1 MKKIFIAAFAAVSFI
16 ACNKD
21 IDTAITPDNSSLSD
35 GAVVTMT
42 FTDET
47 TTRAFFAEAATAEA
61 WEKSLSALSVYV
73 FNAKGDLITDRT
85 FTASELTAKSATFA
99 LPHATAGT
107 TCDFYAVANMSLS
120 GIATKSALLAKLET
134 AAADYNG
141 TFAEVS
147 TKAKRSGGFVMT
159 AGMSKAVA
167 AEGSTTSVAL
177 TLKRTVAKIAV
188 QTSID
193 PTFATKYSGT
203 LTVTSTKLLRAASQ
217 TPIIAP
223 ATPTPGAMTF
233 THTQTAAAASG
244 KFNNLFYLFEN
255 GALAEASRVTLEITA
270 TYDADGNAS
279 TTADRMEVV
288 YSVPLT
294 GKAGGQI
301 ARNGYYRVAANITG
315 LVGQDCQVT
324 VSVAEWETPV
334 TQSVDLGA

>member
-1 MKKIFIAAFAAVSFI
+1 MKKIFIAAMAALSLLS
-16 ACNKD
+16 CNKD
-21 IDTAITPDNSSLSD
+21 ADTLIPDVKPAPSD
-35 GAVVTMT
+35 GAVVCMT

-47 TTRAFFAEAATAEA
+47 STRAFFAEAATAEA

-73 FNAKGDLITDRT
+73 FNAKGDLITERS
-85 FTASELTAKSATFA
+85 FTASELSAKSATFA

-107 TCDFYAVANMSLS
+107 TCDFYAVANISLS
-120 GIATKSALLAKLET
+120 GVATKSALLAKLET

-147 TKAKRSGGFVMT
+147 TKAKRSGGFVMS
-159 AGMSKAVA
+159 AGVSKAIA

-177 TLKRTVAKIAV
+177 TLKRTVAKVAV

-193 PTFATKYSGT
+193 ATFAAKYSGT

-223 ATPTPGAMTF
+223 ATPTPGAMNY

-255 GALAEASRVTLEITA
+255 GALAEANRVTLEITA
-270 TYDADGNAS
+270 TYDADGNSS

-288 YSVPLT
+288 YTVPLT
-294 GKAGGQI
+294 GKAGGEI
-301 ARNGYYRVAANITG
+301 ARNGYYRVAANLTG

-324 VSVAEWETPV
+324 VSVADWETPV

>member
-1 MKKIFIAAFAAVSFI
+1 MKKILFAAFAALSMI

-21 IDTAITPDNSSLSD
+21 DATTIIPDIDHTPD
-35 GAVVTMT
+35 GAIVAMR

-47 TTRAFFAEAATAEA
+47 PTRAFFAEAAAAEA
-61 WEKSLSALSVYV
+61 WEKSLSSLSVYV
-73 FNAKGDLITDRT
+73 FNAKGDLITLRD
-85 FTASELTAKSATFA
+85 FTASELTARTATFA

-120 GIATKSALLAKLET
+120 GVTTKSALLAKLET
-134 AAADYNG
+134 SAADYNG

-147 TKAKRSGGFVMT
+147 TQAKRSGGFVMT
-159 AGMSKAVA
+159 AGVSKAI
-167 AEGSTTSVAL
+167 AEGGTTSIAL

-188 QTSID
+188 QTSVD
-193 PTFATKYSGT
+193 ASFNSKYSGT
-203 LTVTSTKLLRAASQ
+203 LTVTGTKLLRAASH

-223 ATPTPGAMTF
+223 ATPTPGAMTY
-233 THTQTAAAASG
+233 THTQAPATASG
-244 KFNNLFYLFEN
+244 KNNNLFYIFEN
-255 GALAEASRVTLEITA
+255 GVLAEASRVALEITA

-279 TTADRMEVV
+279 TTADRMEVI
-288 YSVPLT
+288 YTVPLT
-294 GKAGGQI
+294 GKAGGEI

-315 LVGQDCQVT
+315 LVGQDCQVS

>member
-1 MKKIFIAAFAAVSFI
+1 MKKIFIAAFAAVSLI

-21 IDTAITPDNSSLSD
+21 IDMAITPDNSSLSD

-47 TTRAFFAEAATAEA
+47 TTRAFFAEAATAET

-73 FNAKGDLITDRT
+73 FNAKGDLITERS
-85 FTASELTAKSATFA
+85 FTASELSAKSATFA

-147 TKAKRSGGFVMT
+147 TKAKRSGGFVMS
-159 AGMSKAVA
+159 AGVSKAVA

-177 TLKRTVAKIAV
+177 TLKRTVAKVAV
-188 QTSID
+188 KTSID
-193 PTFATKYSGT
+193 ATFAAKYSGT

-223 ATPTPGAMTF
+223 ATPTPGAMTY

-270 TYDADGNAS
+270 TYDADGNSS

-288 YSVPLT
+288 YTVPLT
-294 GKAGGQI
+294 GKAGGEI
-301 ARNGYYRVAANITG
+301 TRNGYYRVAANLTG
-315 LVGQDCQVT
+315 LVGQDCQVA